1 MVNLLNR
8 IFYNFSI
15 KFTPCI
21 FIRSYNASS
30 VHVLNSIIPTCKI
43 IPMNC
48 PNNFIKKMNI
58 VNPQLTGY
66 VVEKIYSSI
75 LDDDGFD
82 PTLILDKINIY
93 TRKYNIEQLYN
104 IILDNI
110 DEYVSFCHY
119 LYENKFIDNFMC
131 LQDNLSFKLINKCKI
146 KNYKCFADIVC
157 SDEIVDIKVV
167 KSPLIN
173 KKGFTSVGIKY
184 YNQLMTYAC
193 GFKRKYG
200 FWPNQIKIINFY
212 QNNILIWNPCENDF
226 IKFERLL

>member
-1 MVNLLNR
+1 
-8 IFYNFSI
+8 
-15 KFTPCI
+15 
-21 FIRSYNASS
+21 
-30 VHVLNSIIPTCKI
+30 
-43 IPMNC
+43 
-48 PNNFIKKMNI
+48 MNI
-58 VNPQLTGY
+58 VNPQITGY
-66 VVEKIYSSI
+66 VVEKIYSCVLMDSSLDTTKI
-75 LDDDGFD
+75 LDDICIYSNRPKFD
-82 PTLILDKINIY
+82 ELYKIIMN
-93 TRKYNIEQLYN
+93 
-104 IILDNI
+104 NI

-173 KKGFTSVGIKY
+173 KKGFTSIGIKY

-226 IKFERLL
+226 IKFEKLL